1 MATSPRLKYPF
12 VAGIGM
18 TVYLVTTNVTA
29 AKMAAAASSRVLIT
43 SPSLVLDFA
52 PKAKTPE
59 LGRPGGTQAPIP
71 RSLRLIRTYPVLSR
85 QAPVADRSIYQP
97 TWNGAY
103 RRPRN
108 STGPRPPNYGSQV
121 TAHRLQDYLISL
133 S

>member
-1 MATSPRLKYPF
+1 MVATVVRAINS
-12 VAGIGM
+12 AN
-18 TVYLVTTNVTA
+18 NVVVRTFIP
-29 AKMAAAASSRVLIT
+29 LPP
-43 SPSLVLDFA
+43 SPSDSIP

-71 RSLRLIRTYPVLSR
+71 RSLRLIRTNPVPSR
-85 QAPVADRSIYQP
+85 QVPVAGRSIYQP